1 MSLCCC
7 SRRTAALFAAATGWC
22 LLLTACEDASRD
34 AEPSAAD
41 QVWALE
47 QAIYAKRAAGD
58 TLFYS
63 DISSD
68 HYLGWPAS
76 APEPVSYASIREIA
90 LGGSF
95 KPGEKIAVVSNGIS
109 VDGDTAISY
118 YTTHRTVR
126 PGGLKVDERYENIHV
141 YIRRGDEWRLFGALS
156 RRLLPDELRTAP
168 MGSAKQ

>member
-1 MSLCCC
+1 MSN
-7 SRRTAALFAAATGWC
+7 RTGVLAWVAPWW
-22 LLLTACEDASRD
+22 LLLNGCVDDAGTDSGT
-34 AEPSAAD
+34 SAAE

-47 QAIYAKRAAGD
+47 QAIYAKRAGGD

-63 DISSD
+63 DISSE

-76 APEPVSYASIREIA
+76 APEPVNYASIREIA
-90 LGGSF
+90 LSGSF
-95 KPGEKIAVVSNGIS
+95 EPGEKIAVVSNGIS

-141 YIRRGDEWRLFGALS
+141 YVRRGDDWRLFGALS

-168 MGSAKQ
+168 VGSANE